1 MDVRQVLRGYVGSPS
16 YKADEVWIAG
26 RSYAARALDS
36 NQLDLLVEDLES
48 IANQQSNPF
57 VANMIARNSPRI
69 FDLVRVVNHETKQ
82 GYMGA
87 AARGNALVLNPLRMG
102 DVSITHGWQVN
113 VAATGAATWIA
124 TSTTN
129 IDMLVSSLPVLGHI
143 YLGFVDAVE
152 VPKVSTIQLVKNGDT
167 WPEEVLP
174 LGWRQGFGTNS
185 TPTYELKQPW
195 IIPPSESYYIPVR
208 YDRVGDDHLQ
218 PVAFTVKR
226 ATDIIAA
233 LA

>member
-48 IANQQSNPF
+48 IAAQQSNPF
-57 VANMIARNSPRI
+57 IANMIARNCPRI

-82 GYMGA
+82 GYGGA
-87 AARGNALVLNPLRMG
+87 AARGNALTLNPLRMG

-113 VAATGAATWIA
+113 ITATGAATWIA
-124 TSTTN
+124 SSTTN

-143 YLGFVDAVE
+143 YLGFIDAVE
-152 VPKVSTIQLVKNGDT
+152 VPKVSTVQLVKNGDT
-167 WPEEVLP
+167 WPEEVLAFD
-174 LGWRQGFGTNS
+174 WRQGFGTNN
-185 TPTYELKQPW
+185 TPTHELRQPW
-195 IIPPSESYYIPVR
+195 IMPPSESYYIPVR
-208 YDRVGDDHLQ
+208 YDRVGDDHLM
-218 PVAFTVKR
+218 PIAFTVKR